1 MPRHQF
7 KPVPFAESFIVKRT
21 VNSFHIHRILPAK
34 PDSVVVQVGLS
45 WQSKLKLIITRLAQS
60 FRLMVGVHDYQVY
73 VQHMQQHHPQLQ
85 VMTEKQFY
93 RHCLEARY
101 PTKAGKV
108 GKCPC

>member
-1 MPRHQF
+1 MPNPQF
-7 KPVPFAESFIVKRT
+7 KPVPFIESSIFKRT
-21 VNSFHIHRILPAK
+21 VNSLHIHRILPAK
-34 PDSVVVQVGLS
+34 SGLVAAQVSLS

-60 FRLMVGVHDYQVY
+60 FRLMVGIHDYQVY
-73 VQHMQQHHPQLQ
+73 VQHMRQHHPQLQ